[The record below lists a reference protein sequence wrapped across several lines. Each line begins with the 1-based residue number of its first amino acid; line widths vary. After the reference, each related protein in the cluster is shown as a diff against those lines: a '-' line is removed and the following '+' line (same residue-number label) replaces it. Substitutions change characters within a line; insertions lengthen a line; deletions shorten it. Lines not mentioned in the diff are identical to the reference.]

1 MVNEQLGT
9 ESHQDMIDV
18 VFDLDG
24 AIVPGYYP
32 FMLWAELVRCL
43 PWLVEETAAG
53 VHPLRGSASGDNIL
67 LSKRTKLI
75 LRLPVSRVSQANA
88 LTGQRLNVDG
98 NILVVGKA
106 REKELQAVTTLHA
119 YIVESALSEVEFLA
133 DMRAKLQTMKIDCNL
148 ICDKFREMNDG
159 KQVVSG
165 FGLVLHDLKLPASL
179 SIQRTG
185 LGSARHLGC
194 GIFVP
199 FKAISGLD

>member
-1 MVNEQLGT
+1 MTIEPVVT
-9 ESHQDMIDV
+9 DSHQDMIDV

-24 AIVPGYYP
+24 AIVPGHYP
-32 FMLWAELVRCL
+32 FLLWAELLRCL
-43 PWLVEETAAG
+43 PWLAEEAVAG

-75 LRLPVSRVSQANA
+75 LRLPVSRVSQANK
-88 LTGQRLNVDG
+88 LTGQQLNIEG
-98 NILVVGKA
+98 SMLVAGKA
-106 REKELQAVTTLHA
+106 REKELQAATTLHA
-119 YIVESALSEVEFLA
+119 YTVETALSEVEFLA
-133 DMRAKLQTMKIDCNL
+133 DMRAKLQAMKIDCNL
-148 ICDKFREMNDG
+148 ICDKFRKISNG
-159 KQVVSG
+159 KQTVSG

-185 LGSARHLGC
+185 LGGARQLGC